1 MTRGDKIDAIFTQL
15 VLLTEV
21 MTGMLQGIG
30 VLAERLSN
38 IEQKETTLMASAQ
51 EVVDKLT
58 AETGVVQGVKTLMEE
73 LAPLIRAGK
82 TDSTKLDEAL
92 ALIEGN
98 DQVIAEAVAIGTAA
112 ENEVPAARR
121 ARK

>member
-1 MTRGDKIDAIFTQL
+1 MTRGEKIDVIFTQL
-15 VLLTEV
+15 MLLTEV

-30 VLAERLSN
+30 TLAERLSN
-38 IEQKETTLMASAQ
+38 VEQKETTLMASAQ
-51 EVVDKLT
+51 EVVDKIT
-58 AETGVVQGVKTLMEE
+58 AQTGVVQGVKTLMEE

-82 TDSTKLDEAL
+82 TDTTKLDEAL

-98 DQVIAEAVAIGTAA
+98 NQVVAEAVAIGTDA